1 MLDHKCYQL
10 GICIFLRCESQ
21 FAINRLAL
29 SEEIAR
35 TDLHLAYPL
44 RKFLLCERLDVVI
57 DLREIHSAFSE
68 KLVHLATF
76 GTRWFFVDCDLIR
89 HNLYCSLC
97 FLLRAL
103 RVGSRESNR
112 SYRSNRSYIG

>member
-10 GICIFLRCESQ
+10 RIGIVFRSNSQ
-21 FAINRLAL
+21 FATNRLAL
-29 SEEIAR
+29 SEEITR
-35 TDLHLAYPL
+35 TELHLGYEL
-44 RKFLLCERLDVVI
+44 RKFLLCERFDVVI
-57 DLREIHSAFSE
+57 DFRKVHPSFSE

-76 GTRWFFVDCDLIR
+76 CTGWFFVDCDLIR